1 MKLYTI
7 RTKTNEGTTYDKGYT
22 SREYAMEVAELQG
35 ESWDIIE
42 REISYVYILAYT
54 KIGDKVERGTVEVY
68 DNLDGCHLHMLETY
82 KQVAEEN
89 GGTFLEAW
97 AEDTQ
102 AYYRTETYSI
112 RWNIVVSDA
121 VPGGCRKVKHSYE
134 TELTQ
139 KGVSCQWNIT

>member
-42 REISYVYILAYT
+42 REISYVYVLAYT

-68 DNLDGCHLHMLETY
+68 DGLDGCHSHMLEGY
-82 KQVAEEN
+82 KRVAEESS
-89 GGTFLEAW
+89 TSVLEAW

-112 RWNIVVSDA
+112 RWNIVVSDV
-121 VPGGCRKVKHSYE
+121 VPDGYRKVKHIYYSR
-134 TELTQ
+134 T
-139 KGVSCQWNIT
+139 GGIV

>member
-42 REISYVYILAYT
+42 REISYVYVLAYT

-68 DNLDGCHLHMLETY
+68 DGLDGCHSHMLEGY
-82 KQVAEEN
+82 KRVAEESS
-89 GGTFLEAW
+89 TSVLEAW

-121 VPGGCRKVKHSYE
+121 VPGGCRKVKHLYGV
-134 TELTQ
+134 TE
-139 KGVSCQWNIT
+139 

>member
-42 REISYVYILAYT
+42 REISYVYVLAYT

-68 DNLDGCHLHMLETY
+68 DGLDGCHSHMLEGY
-82 KQVAEEN
+82 KRVAEESS
-89 GGTFLEAW
+89 TSVLEAW

-139 KGVSCQWNIT
+139 KGVNCQWNIT

>member
-22 SREYAMEVAELQG
+22 SREYAMEVAKLQG

-42 REISYVYILAYT
+42 REISYVYVLAYT

-68 DNLDGCHLHMLETY
+68 DGLDGCHSHMLEGY
-82 KQVAEEN
+82 KRVAEESS
-89 GGTFLEAW
+89 TSVLEAW
-97 AEDTQ
+97 VEDTQ
-102 AYYRTETYSI
+102 AYYRTETCSI

-121 VPGGCRKVKHSYE
+121 VPVGCRKVKHIYYSR
-134 TELTQ
+134 TG
-139 KGVSCQWNIT
+139 GVV

>member
-22 SREYAMEVAELQG
+22 SREYAMEVAKLQG

-42 REISYVYILAYT
+42 REISYVYVLAYT

-68 DNLDGCHLHMLETY
+68 DGLDGCHSHMLEGY
-82 KQVAEEN
+82 KRVAEESS
-89 GGTFLEAW
+89 TSVLEAW
-97 AEDTQ
+97 VEDTQ
-102 AYYRTETYSI
+102 AYYRTETCSI

-139 KGVSCQWNIT
+139 KGVNCQWNIT

>member
-42 REISYVYILAYT
+42 REISYVYVLAYT

-68 DNLDGCHLHMLETY
+68 DGLDGCHSHMLEGY
-82 KQVAEEN
+82 KRVAEESS
-89 GGTFLEAW
+89 TSVLEAW

-121 VPGGCRKVKHSYE
+121 VPVGCRKVKHIYGV
-134 TELTQ
+134 TE
-139 KGVSCQWNIT
+139 